1 MAKRSSLTKRRLI
14 EASGRNM
21 FYWVAGAS
29 IVLAFALVALQ
40 FIFQDFMFNNKIID
54 AKAKTAQ
61 TLNQNLTTADEL
73 TKSVNSVVVS
83 DENLAKNRSYNTQD
97 NIGVVIDALPVEATV
112 TSLPAAIQT
121 VIVPRS
127 GVSLVSI
134 STPSE
139 LTATEE
145 VTEIKPV
152 ESEYSVEVAG
162 NYDAVKA
169 FMQLLERSVRPIH
182 ITSIDLTGTDGAM
195 RASIT
200 LKTFHQPA
208 IVYQLKDE
216 VIRQ

>member
-14 EASGRNM
+14 EASGHKM

-29 IVLAFALVALQ
+29 VVLAFALVALQ

-61 TLNQNLTTADEL
+61 TLSKNFTTADEL

-83 DENLAKNRSYNTQD
+83 DENLAKNRSFDRQD

-139 LTATEE
+139 VTAFEDATE
-145 VTEIKPV
+145 IAPV

-162 NYDAVKA
+162 NYDAIKA
-169 FMQLLERSVRPIH
+169 FLQLLERSVRPIH
-182 ITSIDLTGTDGAM
+182 IMSIDLTGTDGAM